1 MKRRQLTPF
10 GAEIK
15 KALVDKRMTQRDLAR
30 ELGIAPCYLG
40 FILHGE
46 RPAERY
52 LPDIIAI
59 LGIDSKRVTKLIA

>member
-15 KALVDKRMTQRDLAR
+15 KALVDKRMTQRELAG
-30 ELGIAPCYLG
+30 ELGIAPCYLN

-46 RPAERY
+46 RPADKY
-52 LPDIIAI
+52 LPNIIAV
-59 LGIDSKRVTKLIA
+59 LGIDPKKVTKLIA